1 MNCRICEIEI
11 TKNILLE
18 DIPISISELYDMK
31 NQTLKTSDSKIYM
44 CTNCGHNQ
52 IENLNELNY
61 YEDYLMQVSHSNKI
75 NVLQDQQIQK
85 LLSYTK
91 KTQSLIEIGC
101 GDGNFLS
108 KTTKYFDYS
117 VGYEPSL
124 NFYNL
129 CKQKNLEVINS
140 YFPSIDIKNKLF
152 DVFVS
157 RQVFEHL
164 ENPKEILKNIYSA
177 LHERGVGLIEV
188 PNGRKIFNDG
198 RYYEIISDHLNYFT
212 EKSLLR
218 LVSDAGF
225 EVINLKED
233 FGGDYLVV
241 YVRKNS
247 IDNTNLGKEKEKDVK
262 FLKELNN
269 FKKIVVW
276 GAGAKAFN
284 FISLVSNENTIY
296 AYIDSDKYKVGK
308 YLPRAS
314 KPIELPSNNILD
326 ADVVVIFAVSYEDEI
341 LKYLQDIGYKNSVM
355 LFSNH
360 TIANIGWTPS
370 IGIKEGFNRIVK
382 SFL

>member
-212 EKSLLR
+212 EKPLLR

-360 TIANIGWTPS
+360 TIGNIG
-370 IGIKEGFNRIVK
+370 
-382 SFL
+382 